1 MKIDQKELKR
11 LIEGVKRGKY
21 EDYLKLKEMFI
32 DYTNNLYERYIG
44 RSCGNKYYFDYI
56 TMVEDEVLNGIDEFE
71 GVDPKQFC
79 AYINVLIKNCCLRF
93 LRDYVKPS
101 YKIRS
106 LNECYESTNIT
117 KYSSD
122 MIRVEEYVIVKIT
135 NEELIY
141 KELMPRLSKKQRG
154 ALQCQLSEVETI
166 EEYAKRKK
174 YKESTVRSYV
184 SKAIKKL
191 RNNPDKNKL
200 AKKYMIN
207 F

>member
-1 MKIDQKELKR
+1 MKIDQKELKK
-11 LIEGVKRGKY
+11 LIEDVKRGKY
-21 EDYLKLKEMFI
+21 EAYIKLKEMFI

-44 RSCGNKYYFDYI
+44 RRYGNKYYFDYI
-56 TMVEDEVLNGIDEFE
+56 TVVEDELFDGIHEFK
-71 GVDPKQFC
+71 GIDPKQFC
-79 AYINVLIKNCCLRF
+79 AYINVRIKNCCLRF
-93 LRDYVKPS
+93 LRDYVKSS
-101 YKIRS
+101 YKISS
-106 LNECYESTNIT
+106 LNEYYENTNIT

-154 ALQCQLSEVETI
+154 ALQCKLSGVETI